1 MFVEADSPT
10 IRCARRW
17 YAHFRSY
24 VAFAAARVELDSW
37 AAGQRLK
44 GVI

>member
-24 VAFAAARVELDSW
+24 VAFAAARVNW
-37 AAGQRLK
+37 IVGPQGK
-44 GVI
+44 G